1 MRQVV
6 FNEFFIISACHKNC
20 NAYDNQVR
28 TRELHNALLDLNE
41 DFQAVVGSYKGQK
54 EVSFLVLKKDD
65 STEENIKQFL
75 KLYDQETYLYSRQ
88 DREGFL
94 IDKNGNSEPVG
105 TFLRLSQD
113 ELSNYDNYTIK
124 SNGDNTHTFFTYKV
138 RS

>member
-54 EVSFLVLKKDD
+54 EVSFLIVKKDEN
-65 STEENIKQFL
+65 TESNVKQFL
-75 KLYDQETYLYSRQ
+75 KLYDQETYLFNRK

-94 IDKNGNSEPVG
+94 VDKNGNFEPVG
-105 TFLRLSQD
+105 TFLELRQD
-113 ELSNYDNYTIK
+113 ELSNYDNYTSK
-124 SNGDNTHTFFTYKV
+124 GSGDGTYRHFTYKV